1 MTFSQMLALLPDGD
15 ASVEAIGREFFRSQ
29 TSAEDRKQLLEHL
42 LREGR
47 YIQLYR
53 LICSG
58 HLNGNGRVGNG
69 GVASGQAS
77 TLNTRY
83 FSLFVSTAVDCGIRE
98 EDFVAL
104 LFAAATA
111 EKNNPLSAWKECSE
125 QYLIKRAKVD
135 YMRTWNYLRKN
146 DPDFKLVSV
155 LLSADRERALNNL
168 IELAIFGKGIN
179 KVALRNMLRGYK
191 AEVFTF
197 IYPIYR
203 TLKNDNRLAAVRL
216 LLLFK
221 NDETVGA
228 FLRELA
234 ETERSKS
241 VLALLGGKK
250 TSALKAP
257 QNTDPKQIVK
267 YFYDAMVLATSVPAE
282 KFTGEWIVP
291 PYSTVAETLFFGV
304 YRGGTLADI
313 VVVDKGKVLDIENS
327 PYTFPE
333 GSSVRVLHP
342 AELTAKTQFLS
353 RLNISQPFE
362 QIKRKVFLPSAEDN
376 RRVGCYGLL
385 GRVTTAE
392 DFILGMRKCGFK
404 VLNRDS
410 DGICKHVGISRN
422 GILCVLTVA
431 PIDLVTIGPDR
442 PVQAQNVR
450 FYAEN
455 SVIRLGG
462 KQFVDGVAPIA
473 PSEMEPRIFSEFM
486 YSVYELMRCA

>member
-1 MTFSQMLALLPDGD
+1 MTFSQMMALLPDGD
-15 ASVEAIGREFFRSQ
+15 APIDVIGREFFRAQ
-29 TSAEDRKQLLEHL
+29 TAPEDRKQLLEYL
-42 LREGR
+42 LAQGR
-47 YIQLYR
+47 YLQLYR

-58 HLNGNGRVGNG
+58 HINGNVGVKNDSLAPG
-69 GVASGQAS
+69 KAS

-83 FSLFVSTAVDCGIRE
+83 FSLFVSTAVECDIRE
-98 EDFVAL
+98 ENFVPL

-111 EKNNPLSAWKECSE
+111 DKSNPLSAWKECSE
-125 QYLIKRAKVD
+125 QYLTKRARLD

-179 KVALRNMLRGYK
+179 KVALRNVLRGYK

-197 IYPIYR
+197 VYPIYR

-216 LLLFK
+216 LLIFK

-234 ETERSKS
+234 DTERSKS
-241 VLALLGGKK
+241 VLQLLGGKK
-250 TSALKAP
+250 VAALKAP
-257 QNTDPKQIVK
+257 QNTDPRQIVR
-267 YFYDAMVLATSVPAE
+267 YFYDAMVLATSVTVE
-282 KFTGEWIVP
+282 QFTHEWLAP
-291 PYSTVAETLFFGV
+291 PYSEVAETLFFGV
-304 YRGGTLADI
+304 YKNGALADI

-327 PYTFPE
+327 PYTFSE
-333 GSSVRVLHP
+333 GSFVRVLHP

-353 RLNISQPFE
+353 RLNIAQPFE
-362 QIKRKVFLPSAEDN
+362 QIRRKVFLPSAEDN
-376 RRVGCYGLL
+376 HRVGCFALL

-392 DFILGMRKCGFK
+392 DFIMGMKKGGFK
-404 VLNRDS
+404 VLNRDA
-410 DGICKHVGISRN
+410 DGICKQVGLSRN
-422 GILCVLTVA
+422 GILCVLTIA

-450 FYAEN
+450 FYSEN

-462 KQFVDGVAPIA
+462 KQFVDGVAPMTPA
-473 PSEMEPRIFSEFM
+473 EMEPRIFSEFM